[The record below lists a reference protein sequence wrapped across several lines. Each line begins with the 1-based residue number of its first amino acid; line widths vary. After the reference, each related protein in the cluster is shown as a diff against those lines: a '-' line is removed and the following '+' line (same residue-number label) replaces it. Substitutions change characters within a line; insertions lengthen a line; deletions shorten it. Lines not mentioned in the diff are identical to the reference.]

1 MTEVHLRP
9 ITKENLDECLRLE
22 LDERQ
27 AGLVASNV
35 TSLAQAYTDANLTP
49 LAIYDAAARGYEGK
63 APVPMVG
70 FTMYEVAAGVGFV
83 LRLMID
89 RRYQRKGYGSAA
101 VREVIR
107 RVRLDPRV
115 ELVATSHRRENQPAA
130 SLFHS
135 LGFVPW
141 EIEWARAQEAETFLW
156 LPHQAPSLALAKG

>member
-9 ITKENLDECLRLE
+9 ITTENLDECLRLE
-22 LDERQ
+22 LDESQ
-27 AGLVASNV
+27 EGLVASNA
-35 TSLAQAYTDANLTP
+35 TSLAQAYADANLTP
-49 LAIYDAAARGYEGK
+49 LAIYDAAARGYAAK
-63 APVPMVG
+63 VPVPMVG

-89 RRYQRKGYGSAA
+89 RRHQRKGYGSAT

-115 ELVATSHRRENQPAA
+115 EQVATSHRRENQAAA
-130 SLFHS
+130 SLFRS

-141 EIEWARAQEAETFLW
+141 DVAWARGHETEVFLW
-156 LPHQAPSLALAKG
+156 LGPRAPSP